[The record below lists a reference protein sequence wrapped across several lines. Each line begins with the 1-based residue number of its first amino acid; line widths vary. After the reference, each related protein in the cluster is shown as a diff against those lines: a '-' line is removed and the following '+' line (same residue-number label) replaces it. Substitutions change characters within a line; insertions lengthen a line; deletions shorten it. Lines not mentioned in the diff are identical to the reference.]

1 MSIFFNKTLKCDTKV
16 ELGHFQ
22 SEFVISHVMI
32 PNLLLLE
39 SLERVFTLKLS
50 SYNKSA
56 F

>member
-1 MSIFFNKTLKCDTKV
+1 MKYDKKV

-22 SEFVISHVMI
+22 SGVFICHVMI
-32 PNLLLLE
+32 PHLLLLE
-39 SLERVFTLKLS
+39 SLERVCILMLS